1 MDVEF
6 CSEHRD
12 ILKNWID
19 FLVISWINNTFF
31 VSKSLFCHLK
41 SAMITTPLL
50 FCCDLFNFND
60 VTFCG
65 TNKIHVTKLSF
76 ENLNLPNWSEVHVKN
91 LFTVSSVIRT
101 FFLKNT
107 DVGPKKH
114 EKHQKKSQKTR
125 EKHEFFA
132 KISKNLTH
140 PTFFIAFLC
149 INIFKVEK
157 IGNFFQKNV

>member
-1 MDVEF
+1 M
-6 CSEHRD
+6 
-12 ILKNWID
+12 
-19 FLVISWINNTFF
+19 T
-31 VSKSLFCHLK
+31 
-41 SAMITTPLL
+41 
-50 FCCDLFNFND
+50 
-60 VTFCG
+60 
-65 TNKIHVTKLSF
+65 
-76 ENLNLPNWSEVHVKN
+76 
-91 LFTVSSVIRT
+91 SVIRN

-149 INIFKVEK
+149 INIFNVEK
-157 IGNFFQKNV
+157 IGKFFQKNV

>member
-19 FLVISWINNTFF
+19 FLVISWINKTFF

-65 TNKIHVTKLSF
+65 TNKIYVTKLSF
-76 ENLNLPNWSEVHVKN
+76 ENLK
-91 LFTVSSVIRT
+91 T
-101 FFLKNT
+101 
-107 DVGPKKH
+107 PKLMK
-114 EKHQKKSQKTR
+114 
-125 EKHEFFA
+125 
-132 KISKNLTH
+132 
-140 PTFFIAFLC
+140 
-149 INIFKVEK
+149 
-157 IGNFFQKNV
+157 